1 MSYRAWI
8 MTNLEKVDMTDLM
21 TLTCH
26 DLNGVDLALGL
37 VLLTWTSPNV
47 ADDMAEMSILRG
59 GI

>member
-1 MSYRAWI
+1 

-26 DLNGVDLALGL
+26 DLNGVDLALGI